1 MKTVVNGGRLLFPFN
16 SDRTRGNGFK
26 LHKGMFKLNI
36 RKIFFSGRMVL
47 HWNKLPRQMVES
59 LSLGLFKKCVD
70 VALQDIA

>member
-16 SDRTRGNGFK
+16 SDRTRDNGFK

-47 HWNKLPRQMVES
+47 HWNKLPKRMMELPS
-59 LSLGLFKKCVD
+59 LEVFKKRVDDPSGLF
-70 VALQDIA
+70 